1 MGRRPG
7 VSPHRLVRL
16 YPAAWRARYG
26 DEFLALLEARP
37 ARGRDL
43 VDIAASALDAH
54 LFPQALEGRF
64 PVLFRLTGLAALGAG
79 VALLLGF
86 LRPVVPGINEVAILI
101 FNVLALVGL
110 VGIHARQ
117 VAVRPALA
125 WFGFALAGLGLAWG
139 IGFVVL
145 TRVGILPS
153 DSVELGNLATVALF
167 LGSAALGAVM
177 LAIRSFPVIV
187 GLAFAIGAPMA
198 MVDLVGEGIILGL
211 VAQLGIALYAF
222 GWLGAGWS
230 LVSAQPEEGVLGPAN
245 P

>member
-1 MGRRPG
+1 MRPD
-7 VSPHRLVRL
+7 RLVRL
-16 YPAAWRARYG
+16 YPSAWRTRYG

-43 VDIAASALDAH
+43 VDIAAGALDAH
-54 LFPQALEGRF
+54 VFPQAPEGRF
-64 PVLFRLTGLAALGAG
+64 PVLFRLSGLAALGAG

-86 LRPVVPGINEVAILI
+86 LRPVVPGITEVAILV
-101 FNVLALVGL
+101 FYVLALVGL

-117 VAVRPALA
+117 VTVRPALA

-145 TRVGILPS
+145 TRLGIVPS
-153 DSVELGNLATVALF
+153 DSAELGYLASVSLWI
-167 LGSAALGAVM
+167 GSAALGAVM
-177 LAIRSFPVIV
+177 LAVRSFPPLI
-187 GLAFAIGAPMA
+187 GLAFAVTPPVAMLDVAGAGGVVMGLLA
-198 MVDLVGEGIILGL
+198 QGAIL
-211 VAQLGIALYAF
+211 IYAL

-245 P
+245 T